1 VPFLLPLAAVVFL
14 AQQPETLSLLEEPL
28 YAPPVPKAERARLEA
43 ELAEASAEVGRD
55 PANAAAVLRL
65 ANAQRGLGR
74 IGDALETLTRAVEG
88 KAATPEVR
96 VARGHGLIAIRKFEL
111 AQREFRKAA
120 ETRPDARCDVG
131 FTLYLQAD
139 YKQALDEYGRCAAD
153 PGPFKYLAA
162 RRAGVDAGAR
172 PAPAADP
179 GRASKD
185 VKFPGAV
192 PTKPARQDTSVAA
205 TYMNAVD
212 RLIAGDTAG
221 AKDLLKSIVEKRK
234 TMWMEPVY
242 VAAESDYAR
251 ILKDEPKKK
260 KKKK

>member
-1 VPFLLPLAAVVFL
+1 MLPLAAAFLL

-43 ELAEASAEVGRD
+43 EVVEARAEVSRD

-88 KAATPEVR
+88 KAATAEVR
-96 VARGHGLIAIRKFEL
+96 VARGRGLIAIRKFER
-111 AQREFRKAA
+111 AQREFRRAA
-120 ETRPDARCDVG
+120 ETLPDARCDVG

-139 YKQALDEYGRCAAD
+139 YKQAHDEYGQCAAD
-153 PGPFKYLAA
+153 PGLFKYLSA
-162 RRAGVDAGAR
+162 RRSGAEAGAR
-172 PAPAADP
+172 PEPAPDP
-179 GRASKD
+179 GRKSTD
-185 VKFPGAV
+185 VKFPGSA
-192 PTKPARQDTSVAA
+192 PTKATRVDTSVAA

-212 RLIAGDTAG
+212 RLIAGDKTG

-234 TMWMEPVY
+234 AMWMEPVY

-260 KKKK
+260 KKKTDSR